1 MTTTQGR
8 DLGLDVLK
16 GIGCA
21 LMVVA
26 HSKLKMW
33 DYEQYIFWGN
43 LAPALFFSVA
53 GVTATFQAGKAPRGM
68 FLFYSFLFLL
78 GFSYSGFL
86 DPDFLTNIQF
96 EIIQTIALGILA
108 VYLIE
113 HLFHPQ
119 PWTYAFLCVAAFG
132 LDKLI
137 YPLGFEFLEGILIA
151 PGLFPLLPWLSLFFL
166 GVFAYRVKNLY
177 NLLAAIMLI
186 GLYLFL
192 FDFTI
197 PDVNECKWQ
206 FLPEFFIASAAFLLL
221 AFFLVRAISLLRH
234 PSVNKLT
241 IFWGVNSLLFLYI
254 HYALIKFL
262 RLFKVQ
268 QNVVV
273 IFNHPWL
280 FWVLVLV
287 LVTVIM
293 LIITSLAKW
302 FERIFQHIAVWLV
315 MLVLIFAAPFVIP
328 KPSYIS
334 YFELLPGIAFAV
346 YYPLLGK
353 ILK

>member
-1 MTTTQGR
+1 MTLQRR

-53 GVTATFQAGKAPRGM
+53 GVTASFQAGKTPRGM
-68 FLFYSFLFLL
+68 FLFYGFIFLL
-78 GFSYSGFL
+78 GFSYNGFL
-86 DPDFLTNIQF
+86 DPGFLGNIQF
-96 EIIQTIALGILA
+96 EIIQTIALGVLT
-108 VYLIE
+108 VYFVE
-113 HLFHPQ
+113 RSFHPR
-119 PWTYAFLCVAAFG
+119 PWVYAMLGAAAFG
-132 LDKLI
+132 LDKLL
-137 YPLGFEFLEGILIA
+137 YPLGYEFLEGILIA
-151 PGLFPLLPWLSLFFL
+151 PGLFPLLPWLSFFFL
-166 GVFAYRVKNLY
+166 GVFAHRVKNLY
-177 NLLAAIMLI
+177 NLLAAIALI

-192 FDFTI
+192 CGFVI
-197 PDVNECKWQ
+197 PDVNESKWR

-221 AFFLVRAISLLRH
+221 LFFLARAVSLLRH
-234 PSVNKLT
+234 PVFNKLT

-268 QNVVV
+268 QNIEV

-280 FWVLVLV
+280 FWALVLA
-287 LVTVIM
+287 LATVIM
-293 LIITSLAKW
+293 LIIVSLAKW
-302 FERIFQHIAVWLV
+302 FERPFQHIAIWLV
-315 MLVLIFAAPFVIP
+315 MLVLVFAAPFVIQ
-328 KPSYIS
+328 KPSYVS
-334 YFELLPGIAFAV
+334 YFELLPGVAFAV